1 MYIDI
6 KKELKNELEYLDY
19 INTRIENVISIFTF
33 LNSEYIYIY
42 NRKILPIIKCEGKK
56 IYEFI

>member
-6 KKELKNELEYLDY
+6 KKELNNELEYLDY
-19 INTRIENVISIFTF
+19 INTRIENVVPIFTF
-33 LNSEYIYIY
+33 PNSEYIYIY
-42 NRKILPIIKCEGKK
+42 NRKILPIIKCEGKR

>member
-19 INTRIENVISIFTF
+19 INTRIENVVSIFTF
-33 LNSEYIYIY
+33 PNSEYIY
-42 NRKILPIIKCEGKK
+42 L
-56 IYEFI
+56 